1 MVVHHAQWSYN
12 WSADVGNS
20 ALSRTVIS
28 DYHLVFSTNNLTQE
42 NDQAPWNHP
51 TSSFCT
57 CTFKWS
63 RVGNI
68 WWTWDRRTNG
78 PLSVANLDG
87 SEDTWRV
94 VEIQSISSSSVK
106 WENEAPQRYRQGKCT
121 KQMSSRLYLFLIKSA
136 WMMMQTCQT
145 LLQHNTTARK
155 KMKIEK
161 KEKDMSPIFTCYDV

>member
-1 MVVHHAQWSYN
+1 
-12 WSADVGNS
+12 
-20 ALSRTVIS
+20 
-28 DYHLVFSTNNLTQE
+28 
-42 NDQAPWNHP
+42 
-51 TSSFCT
+51 
-57 CTFKWS
+57 
-63 RVGNI
+63 
-68 WWTWDRRTNG
+68 
-78 PLSVANLDG
+78 VANLDG